1 MSNMQICRVCGQELP
16 ISQFR
21 LSRSGNPINTCRE
34 CVSAKYHATCVNK
47 RAKIG
52 GGGKTPP
59 FSDPDFDGKSLREV
73 MDMMSRA
80 KRWLE
85 SRGCVIN
92 LSGEYHETKIRK
104 LKFE

>member
-1 MSNMQICRVCGQELP
+1 MGTKICKICERELP
-16 ISQFR
+16 
-21 LSRSGNPINTCRE
+21 LSSFATTKNGGLFNTCTECRE
-34 CVSAKYHATCVNK
+34 AKRQATLRLK
-47 RAKIG
+47 RCIP

-59 FSDPDFDGKSLREV
+59 FSDPDFDGKTLREV

-80 KRWLE
+80 KRWME

-92 LSGEYHETKIRK
+92 LSGEFHETKIKK

>member
-1 MSNMQICRVCGQELP
+1 METKICKRCGNELP
-16 ISQFR
+16 ITQFR
-21 LSRSGNPINTCRE
+21 TTRWGAKAHTCTRCITAARHSVRSSSNT
-34 CVSAKYHATCVNK
+34 
-47 RAKIG
+47 
-52 GGGKTPP
+52 GGKTPP

-85 SRGCVIN
+85 SRGCIIN